1 MKQELVD
8 MITDCS
14 SELDDIRIKLSSLP
28 ALDKSRYYLTQY
40 ALIRACGTIEFV
52 YRSIVADFF
61 DASPLTQIHTYL
73 EKTVRTGSM
82 SATYQN
88 MQNLLGKFDDTWKS
102 NFKQAVQQHPQC
114 NQLTSSA
121 KSLVENRHAFAHGRP
136 PTATFTD
143 IQNYYNDALVLINL
157 FDSIVV

>member
-8 MITDCS
+8 MIDACS
-14 SELDDIRIKLSSLP
+14 AEIDDIRNRLSTLP
-28 ALDKSRYYLTQY
+28 VMDRSRRYLTQY

-61 DASPLTQIHTYL
+61 DSSPLTQIHTYL

-82 SATYQN
+82 SATYKN
-88 MQNLLGKFDDTWKS
+88 MQTLLGKFDDNWKS
-102 NFKQAVQQHPQC
+102 NFQQAVNSHADS
-114 NQLTSSA
+114 NRIIASA
-121 KSLVENRHAFAHGRP
+121 KSLVENRHAFAHGRT
-136 PTATFTD
+136 PTATFND
-143 IQNYYNDALVLINL
+143 IQNYYNDALTLIDL